1 MKSLIWSLLAVFF
14 LSSLPSTVIAQL
26 PSGGDEN
33 VTVTIRDMGLG
44 PTLPDDVIS
53 RYQVR
58 INRIDPDKPVGAL
71 EGYELFWVYLVMDR
85 IDGIVITSLPKA
97 ELIDSAGTSHP
108 VENLQWSGLEMLDLS
123 DMTAGYKLVVGGSGF
138 AWFGIREGT
147 IPASLSLSYQDSGKA
162 ADNPGKPKE
171 RKKSQSQWKTFEV
184 ALTDDTVKEP

>member
-14 LSSLPSTVIAQL
+14 LSSLPSKVIAQL

-53 RYQVR
+53 RYEVH
-58 INRIDPDKPVGAL
+58 IKRIDPDKPVVAN
-71 EGYELFWVYLVMDR
+71 EGYELFWAYLVIDR
-85 IDGIVITSLPKA
+85 IDGIVITSLPKG

-108 VENLQWSGLEMLDLS
+108 LERLQWSGLHLLDWS
-123 DMTAGYKLVVGGSGF
+123 SMAGGYKLVVGGTGF
-138 AWFGIREGT
+138 AWVGIREGT
-147 IPASLSLSYQDSGKA
+147 IPASLRLSYQDSGKA

-184 ALTDDTVKEP
+184 ALPPGI